1 MVIPEYA
8 VDTGGFGTSDC
19 SMRAAADSWP
29 HPGLVEIP
37 NIVDA
42 TPRARGL
49 PRLVSATSG
58 AQWTSKCCS
67 SSPALILGER
77 ET

>member
-8 VDTGGFGTSDC
+8 VVTGGFGTSDC

-37 NIVDA
+37 NIFDA
-42 TPRARGL
+42 TPRGRGL

-67 SSPALILGER
+67 SSPALILGEG
-77 ET
+77 EP

>member
-42 TPRARGL
+42 TPRGRGL

-58 AQWTSKCCS
+58 AQGTS
-67 SSPALILGER
+67 
-77 ET
+77 